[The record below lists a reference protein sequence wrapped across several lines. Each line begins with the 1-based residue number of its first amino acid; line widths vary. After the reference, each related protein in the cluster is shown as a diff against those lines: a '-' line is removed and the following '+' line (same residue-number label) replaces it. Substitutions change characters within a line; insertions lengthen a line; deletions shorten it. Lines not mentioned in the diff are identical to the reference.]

1 MKAIY
6 FFVKAN
12 KTRFGSKIREVSEA
26 VVLDI
31 SFTHTTVNDNNDV
44 TNLLK
49 SKLSELLI
57 SFFSTSKEIGEMIL
71 VLLLLL
77 IIEFRK

>member
-1 MKAIY
+1 M
-6 FFVKAN
+6 
-12 KTRFGSKIREVSEA
+12 RFGSKIREVSEA